1 MKLTEALVRDHE
13 TFYQHFEA
21 LEQILRTPDTFDDL
35 DAQLWQLDTSLQTHA
50 LLEDELL
57 FAALEP
63 YLGEM
68 GPLAVMRM
76 EHTEIENSLA
86 QLQSASE
93 GQAQAELV
101 SHLIAT
107 ARAHFA
113 KEEQI
118 LFPMADQVLTEDVLE
133 NLGAQFEQRRF
144 SVVI

>member
-1 MKLTEALVRDHE
+1 MKLTEALLRDHE
-13 TFYQHFEA
+13 TFYQQFEA
-21 LEQILRTPDTFDDL
+21 LEQTRRASDTFGDL
-35 DAQLWQLDTSLQTHA
+35 GAQLRQLGAPLETHA
-50 LLEDELL
+50 HLEDELL

-63 YLGEM
+63 YLGEL

-76 EHTEIENSLA
+76 EHAEIENSLA
-86 QLQSASE
+86 QLQTAPE

-101 SHLIAT
+101 NHLIAT

-118 LFPMADQVLTEDVLE
+118 LFPTADQVLTDDVLQ